1 MPYSPGLALPA
12 DELRSS
18 HELLIQ
24 SVREAGA
31 LALTYFRAN
40 PKSWEKRAGD
50 PVSEADIAVN
60 NLLRDRLDDPRPNY
74 GWLSE
79 ESEDDPVRLDTDT
92 VWIVDPIDGTSA
104 FLDGQAEFT
113 IAVALANRGEPVA
126 AAVFNPATDEFWEAV
141 KGGGCRLNDEQVRV
155 SDHTTCAGARLL
167 LRRRALKRAHDP
179 EIFTD
184 IETADPRS
192 IAYRLALVAGGRFDG
207 VVSLNGKSDW
217 DLAAA
222 DLLVTEAGGA
232 VTKTSGARFVYNRE
246 TIRHNTCIAAN
257 PALHTALCEAFSG
270 VE

>member
-1 MPYSPGLALPA
+1 MPTASGTPLPT
-12 DELRSS
+12 DELRGS
-18 HELLIQ
+18 HELLVQ

-60 NLLRDRLDDPRPNY
+60 NLLRDRLDGPRPDY
-74 GWLSE
+74 AWLSE
-79 ESEDDPVRLDTDT
+79 ESEDDPARLDADT

-113 IAVALANRGEPVA
+113 VAVALANRGEPVA

-141 KGGGCRLNDEQVRV
+141 KGGGCRLNNEPVRV
-155 SDHTTCAGARLL
+155 TDHETCAGARLL
-167 LRRRALKRAHDP
+167 LRRRALNRAHDP

-192 IAYRLALVAGGRFDG
+192 IAYRLALVAGGLFDG

-232 VTKTSGARFVYNRE
+232 VTKTSGERFRYNRE
-246 TIRHNTCIAAN
+246 TIRHQTCIAAN
-257 PALHTALCEAFSG
+257 LTLHAALCDAFSG
-270 VE
+270 VS